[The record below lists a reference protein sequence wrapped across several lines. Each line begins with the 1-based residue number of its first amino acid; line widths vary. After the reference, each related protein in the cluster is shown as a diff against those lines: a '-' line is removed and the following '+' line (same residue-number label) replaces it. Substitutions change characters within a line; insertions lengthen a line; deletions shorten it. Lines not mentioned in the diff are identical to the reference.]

1 MTREEARQNLM
12 ALGIET
18 PTDAQVTNYLNQFH
32 ANRQQQQP
40 PAPIPTPAPVPNPAP
55 NPEPNPQGESELER
69 AMNRINELE
78 RENKRKDIAA
88 YATSKGLT
96 GEQVENVLKAFG
108 DDVDVAKGAIDSIS
122 QIISDNRAAAA
133 QAKEQELA
141 GNASNPGGG
150 NAGSN
155 NGGAGDERT
164 SAEKLASKLFGGQ
177 KQKNDILSHYV
188 GGN

>member
-1 MTREEARQNLM
+1 MTREEARQNLI
-12 ALGIET
+12 ALGIEA

-32 ANRQQQQP
+32 FNRQQQ
-40 PAPIPTPAPVPNPAP
+40 PTQTPTPVPAPVPNPTP
-55 NPEPNPQGESELER
+55 NPEPGSQGETELER
-69 AMNRINELE
+69 ALNRINELE

-96 GEQVENVLKAFG
+96 GEQVDNVLKAFG

-122 QIISDNRAAAA
+122 QIISDNRTAAA

-150 NAGSN
+150 NAGSG
-155 NGGAGDERT
+155 NGGAGDEKS
-164 SAEKLASKLFGGQ
+164 SAEKLATKLFGGQ

>member
-1 MTREEARQNLM
+1 MTREEARQNLI
-12 ALGIET
+12 ALGIDA

-32 ANRQQQQP
+32 SNRQQQ
-40 PAPIPTPAPVPNPAP
+40 PTPAPAPAPAPTP
-55 NPEPNPQGESELER
+55 NPEPKPQDNTELEDALNRIKELER
-69 AMNRINELE
+69 D
-78 RENKRKDIAA
+78 NKKKDIAA

-108 DDVDVAKGAIDSIS
+108 EDVDIAKGAIDSIS
-122 QIISDNRAAAA
+122 QIISDNRTSAA

-141 GNASNPGGG
+141 GKASNPGGG

-155 NGGAGDERT
+155 GAEDEKS
-164 SAEKLASKLFGGQ
+164 SAEKLAAKLFSGQ